1 MREISPIPQIEL
13 EKIDPQSRL
22 SEEEKETKNE
32 LREKEIILKK
42 GTPEEKSFERISTRI
57 MERFAGTCH
66 GHSERSTRPETGHA
80 EGIYTVKEMIE
91 YYDKLGLQFGGF
103 TEHILP
109 SNPKYQNEDSPIC
122 RDLLEEAQEI
132 TELNKERKGAKAF
145 SGVEADNMY
154 DTENGKFKID
164 VPDLVLA
171 KMDIVIASRHAMPS
185 IEIEKNTDLTR
196 ESLLGAIKHPYTDII
211 GHPDRNT
218 RFDKAQLEDWQKK
231 INRSDADYWREY
243 WEIWP
248 EILEEMEKN
257 HKAFEININ
266 SQPGRELWKLLAE
279 SNVKIFINFD
289 AHDVENKKDFLKDKL
304 KKGIPLTKDEREK
317 QELWNKGASA
327 IRHWGEGKETKD
339 DASVIE
345 EYKTDRLTAG
355 PSSRAIRELVK
366 VFKKMDK
373 YGISKDRIVNSSLE
387 KLLSFLID
395 ERGKNTENLLN
406 LRKSSL
412 EESEGSEASV

>member
-1 MREISPIPQIEL
+1 MREISPIPQIEI

-22 SEEEKETKNE
+22 SEEEKEIKNE
-32 LREKEIILKK
+32 LRKKEIILRKD
-42 GTPEEKSFERISTRI
+42 TPEEKSFERLAERI
-57 MERFAGTCH
+57 MKRFAGTCH

-164 VPDLVLA
+164 VPDTILA
-171 KMDIVIASRHAMPS
+171 KMDIVIVSRHAMPS

-196 ESLLGAIKHPYTDII
+196 ESLLMAIKHPYTDII

-218 RFDKAQLEDWQKK
+218 RFDKAQLEDWKK
-231 INRSDADYWREY
+231 KNKKTDEDYWKKEY
-243 WEIWP
+243 WPMWD
-248 EILEEMEKN
+248 EILMEMEKN
-257 HKAFEININ
+257 NKAFEININ
-266 SQPGRELWKLLAE
+266 SLHGREMWGKLAK
-279 SNVKIFINFD
+279 SNVKLFINFD
-289 AHDVENKKDFLKDKL
+289 AHDFENKKAFLKDKI
-304 KKGIPLTKDEREK
+304 KKEISLSKEEKEK

-327 IRHWGEGKETKD
+327 IRHWGEGSETED
-339 DASVIE
+339 DIDTIE
-345 EYKTDRLTAG
+345 EYEIDRLTSG
-355 PSSRAIRELVK
+355 PGSRAIRELVK
-366 VFKKMDK
+366 VCN
-373 YGISKDRIVNSSLE
+373 YSGSS
-387 KLLSFLID
+387 
-395 ERGKNTENLLN
+395 
-406 LRKSSL
+406 
-412 EESEGSEASV
+412 SVPGT